1 MIYDIL
7 VMGIEISA
15 NTTSFSFFIQIPG
28 VVMSCISMS
37 NYDNVIY
44 KLVSLVFNNV
54 HFRHFGKLKMR
65 FQYIR
70 QWVLLKKF

>member
-1 MIYDIL
+1 
-7 VMGIEISA
+7 
-15 NTTSFSFFIQIPG
+15 
-28 VVMSCISMS
+28 MS

-44 KLVSLVFNNV
+44 KLVSWVFHNV

-70 QWVLLKKF
+70 QWVLLKKILNTLVLGLEISAIATYFSLYIQIARVVIHG